1 MRAKNKQIGKIVND
15 GLIDL
20 IKTTI
25 RKKISGN
32 ENPNKIVDIVEKII
46 VCNKQQNSK
55 GIKVLTPKQ
64 MLQRLPI
71 ILAQVKTGNTFE
83 NRSIYYTWTNIK
95 KSHIRTINLKY
106 QFGHGMNSL
115 SQLMN
120 NILYQMFKNILNMY

>member
-25 RKKISGN
+25 RKEISGN

-64 MLQRLPI
+64 ML
-71 ILAQVKTGNTFE
+71 
-83 NRSIYYTWTNIK
+83 
-95 KSHIRTINLKY
+95 
-106 QFGHGMNSL
+106 
-115 SQLMN
+115 
-120 NILYQMFKNILNMY
+120 